1 MSIATVAQY
10 ERRVRAHHKPERVK
24 IFVSLVWETTRSSW
38 PLIANRSVVSVH
50 ASRRGV
56 VATATARCVG
66 TLPERYRRFSPAA
79 SDDFKPW
86 PADRKAAPGHVT
98 TRARDTYF
106 PTREVCWH
114 ALRRST
120 SGLRDTR
127 IRGTIWRSEWRV
139 CRDEISKVSE
149 KVK

>member
-24 IFVSLVWETTRSSW
+24 IFVSLVWETTCSSW

-56 VATATARCVG
+56 VAAATARCVG

-98 TRARDTYF
+98 TRARQ
-106 PTREVCWH
+106 
-114 ALRRST
+114 LT
-120 SGLRDTR
+120 SPPEKFVDTR
-127 IRGTIWRSEWRV
+127 CDARPPDSVTHASAVRSGAPSDESAGTRS
-139 CRDEISKVSE
+139 
-149 KVK
+149 VK